1 MKSNLMLKKL
11 FYFRYWPAVFT
22 ALFFL
27 GCMKGSSEYDHGI
40 NAADKTFVSQA
51 LHLHEII
58 ASASAIVPE
67 RSDSNELEIFA
78 ANAHSQHLRLFNEL
92 DSVNNFIQ
100 LKAGVEVNRD
110 HVELNNKLIPLTGRQ
125 FDSGYLYN
133 MLYYHQKAVEIY
145 NKQLAA
151 GSNSS
156 LKNFTGKKIE
166 FLKAQLIVVESLYK
180 KYQ

>member
-1 MKSNLMLKKL
+1 
-11 FYFRYWPAVFT
+11 
-22 ALFFL
+22 
-27 GCMKGSSEYDHGI
+27 MKGSSEYDHGI

-58 ASASAIVPE
+58 ASASAIVPA
-67 RSDSNELEIFA
+67 RSDNNELEIFA
-78 ANAHSQHLRLFNEL
+78 ANAYSQHLQLFNEL

-133 MLYYHQKAVEIY
+133 MRFYHQKVVEIY
-145 NKQLAA
+145 YQQLTV
-151 GSNSS
+151 GNNSS

-166 FLKAQLIVVESLYK
+166 FLKAQLVIVESLYK
-180 KYQ
+180 RYH